1 MSFNQTWVDELPL
14 VAAFVFFCLTLIK
27 IFLDFL
33 KARDKDWSDKLAERD
48 DKWQKFLKEQRGVER
63 ATLGRLTEE
72 IQNLSER
79 HQEHDQA
86 MKSAIL
92 IMKER
97 TRPGA
102 RHARGARND

>member
-1 MSFNQTWVDELPL
+1 MNYSQTWMDELPL

-48 DKWQKFLKEQRGVER
+48 DKWQKFLAEQRGVEN
-63 ATLGRLTEE
+63 ATLGRLTKE
-72 IQNLSER
+72 IQSLSVR
-79 HQEHDQA
+79 HLDHDQA
-86 MKSAIL
+86 MKAAIG

-97 TRPGA
+97 TRPGMKRA
-102 RHARGARND
+102 RAARND